1 MPRWTFE
8 NKITLGNLIQI
19 GFILAGAFA
28 AYYGITSSLAKAEV
42 DNQAQDRAIAGI
54 TERLN
59 SKDVADTALL
69 AAVNSDRVTLAAKL
83 SEMATDIRYLRRER
97 ENEKRLEGASE

>member
-1 MPRWTFE
+1 MPRISFDP
-8 NKITLGNLIQI
+8 KITLGNLIQI
-19 GFILAGAFA
+19 GFIIAGAFA
-28 AYYGITSSLAKAEV
+28 AYYGITGALAEAAA
-42 DNQAQDRAIAGI
+42 DNQEQDRAIAGI

-69 AAVNSDRVTLAAKL
+69 AAVNSDRVVLAAKL

-97 ENEKRLEGASE
+97 EAEKRELETP

>member
-19 GFILAGAFA
+19 GFIVAGAFA
-28 AYYGITSSLAKAEV
+28 AYYGITSAVAKGEV

-59 SKDVADTALL
+59 SKDIADAALL
-69 AAVNSDRVTLAAKL
+69 AAVNADRVSLASKL

-97 ENEKRLEGASE
+97 EAEKREE